1 MKNLKSLRDIHRAT
15 FPAAELLIGMGLAQA
30 IATLQVYASNHRLF
44 NQMATVAAA
53 GFMPVP
59 NPEVLPGL
67 LSLGTA
73 MAGGLLFTL
82 SVGAGL
88 AFLSTAAAWG
98 WDGRAPRS
106 RLAAAVPVGLQAAL
120 LLLMNSRGFDPWVS
134 LYFIIIPPAVFWVTR
149 RSLARRERPPDRWY
163 VLWRVLPIV
172 LLALAWSTQYDRSLF
187 IDLRDH
193 LLMSNTAGRSVSS
206 FYYRYT
212 LYPAE
217 LFKPLDQR
225 LVRTVAWPDVD
236 PPPPEVRQTLI
247 RNDYLPVAAAGD
259 ADISLR
265 MEGERMLFTRK
276 GQTVLDTTTTRFL
289 ADPRRAMAEIST
301 QTDRWPF
308 FRTFTFYGVLLA
320 FPMALYCLLFAG
332 LRMLTGFVAGDRRAD
347 VLCAAACL
355 LIGLGTLAF
364 FHSSRPP
371 PPRADE
377 MIAALGSAFWQT
389 RVAALRETRA
399 RQLDVCTHPAY
410 TAMLRSPHPQER
422 YWLARALATS
432 PSPAASADLV
442 LLLDD
447 PHINVRTQAVEAL
460 AQRWDR
466 GAVREILKRLQTSQ
480 DWYFQL
486 YAYRALR
493 TLGWNQTVSR

>member
-1 MKNLKSLRDIHRAT
+1 LKNLKSLRDIHRAT
-15 FPAAELLIGMGLAQA
+15 FPAAELLIGLGLAQA

-44 NQMATVAAA
+44 NQMAAVAAA
-53 GFMPVP
+53 GFLPVP
-59 NPEVLPGL
+59 TPEVIPGL

-73 MAGGLLFTL
+73 LAGGLLFTL

-88 AFLSTAAAWG
+88 AFLSTAAAW
-98 WDGRAPRS
+98 WWAGRVPRS
-106 RLAAAVPVGLQAAL
+106 RSAAAVPVGIQAAL

-149 RSLARRERPPDRWY
+149 RSLARRERPPERWF
-163 VLWRVLPIV
+163 VLWRLLPIA

-193 LLMSNTAGRSVSS
+193 LLMSNAAGRSVSS

-217 LFKPLDQR
+217 VFKPLDQR
-225 LVRTVAWPDVD
+225 LVRTVAWPDAD
-236 PPPPEVRQTLI
+236 PPPAAVRQALI

-259 ADISLR
+259 ADLGLR
-265 MEGERMLFTRK
+265 MEAERMRFTRK
-276 GQTVLDTTTTRFL
+276 GQSVLDTTTTRFL
-289 ADPRRAMAEIST
+289 ADPRRALVEIST
-301 QTDRWPF
+301 QTDEWPF
-308 FRTFTFYGVLLA
+308 FRAFTFYGILLA

-332 LRMLTGFVAGDRRAD
+332 LRLITGIIAGDRRAD

-355 LIGLGTLAF
+355 TIGLGILAF

-371 PPRADE
+371 PPRPE
-377 MIAALGSAFWQT
+377 ELSRALGSAAWQT
-389 RVAALRETRA
+389 RVAALRDIRDT
-399 RQLDVCTHPAY
+399 QLDVCAHPAY
-410 TAMLRSPHPQER
+410 AAMLRSPHPQER

-432 PSPAASADLV
+432 PSPAASADVV

-460 AQRWDR
+460 AQRRDR

>member
-1 MKNLKSLRDIHRAT
+1 LKSLRDIHRAT

-30 IATLQVYASNHRLF
+30 IATLQVYASNRRLF
-44 NQMATVAAA
+44 NQMAAVAAA
-53 GFMPVP
+53 GFLPVP
-59 NPEVLPGL
+59 NPEVIPGL
-67 LSLGTA
+67 LSPGTA

-88 AFLSTAAAWG
+88 AFLSTAAAG
-98 WDGRAPRS
+98 WWAGRAPRR
-106 RLAAAVPVGLQAAL
+106 RLAAAVVVGIQAAL

-134 LYFIIIPPAVFWVTR
+134 LYFIIIPPPVFWVTH
-149 RSLARRERPPDRWY
+149 RSLARCESPPDRRF
-163 VLWRVLPIV
+163 VLWRVLPIA

-193 LLMSNTAGRSVSS
+193 LLMSNAAGQSVSS

-217 LFKPLDQR
+217 VFKPLDQR
-225 LVRTVAWPDVD
+225 LIRTVAWPDVD
-236 PPPPEVRQTLI
+236 PPPADVRQALI
-247 RNDYLPVAAAGD
+247 RNDYLPQAAAGD
-259 ADISLR
+259 ADLGLR
-265 MEGERMLFTRK
+265 MQGERMRFTRK
-276 GQTVLDTTTTRFL
+276 GQAVLDTTATRFL
-289 ADPRRAMAEIST
+289 ADPRRALAEIST

-332 LRMLTGFVAGDRRAD
+332 LRLLTGIVAGDRRAD

-355 LIGLGTLAF
+355 TIGLGILAF

-371 PPRADE
+371 PPRPE
-377 MIAALGSAFWQT
+377 ELSSALGSASWQT
-389 RVAALRETRA
+389 RVAALREIHDP
-399 RQLDVCTHPAY
+399 QLDVRAHPAY
-410 TAMLRSPHPQER
+410 AGMLRSLHPQER
-422 YWLARALATS
+422 YWLARALAIS
-432 PSPAASADLV
+432 LSPAASADLT

-447 PHINVRTQAVEAL
+447 PHVNVRTQAVEAI
-460 AQRWDR
+460 AQRRDR

-493 TLGWNQTVSR
+493 ALGWNQTVSR

>member
-1 MKNLKSLRDIHRAT
+1 LKFLRDIHRAT
-15 FPAAELLIGMGLAQA
+15 FPAAELLIGMGLAQI

-44 NQMATVAAA
+44 NRMAAVAAA
-53 GFMPVP
+53 GFLPVP
-59 NPEVLPGL
+59 SPDVIPSL

-88 AFLSTAAAWG
+88 AFLGTAAAWW
-98 WDGRAPRS
+98 WDIGAPRG
-106 RLAAAVPVGLQAAL
+106 RFAAAVPVGLQAAL

-134 LYFIIIPPAVFWVTR
+134 LYFIIIPPPVFWMTGHLLSGSDRPMHR
-149 RSLARRERPPDRWY
+149 RFWVWRGLPLA
-163 VLWRVLPIV
+163 
-172 LLALAWSTQYDRSLF
+172 LLALGWATQYDRSLF

-193 LLMSNTAGRSVSS
+193 LLMSNPAGQSVSS

-217 LFKPLDQR
+217 VFKPLDQR
-225 LVRTVAWPDVD
+225 LIRTVAWSEAD
-236 PPPPEVRQTLI
+236 PPPPDVRRELI

-259 ADISLR
+259 ADLDLA
-265 MEGERMLFTRK
+265 MEGERMLFTRR
-276 GQTVLDTTTTRFL
+276 GMIVQDTTTTRFL
-289 ADPRRAMAEIST
+289 ADPRRALAEISI
-301 QTDRWPF
+301 QTDGCSF

-332 LRMLTGFVAGDRRAD
+332 LRMLTGIVAGDRRAD

-355 LIGLGTLAF
+355 AIGLGILAS
-364 FHSSRPP
+364 FHSSRQA
-371 PPRADE
+371 PPRPDDLS
-377 MIAALGSAFWQT
+377 AALGSDSWQT
-389 RVAALRETRA
+389 RMAALREIRD
-399 RQLDVCTHPAY
+399 RQLDVCAHPAY
-410 TAMLRSPHPQER
+410 AVMLRSPHTQER
-422 YWLARALATS
+422 YWLSRALAVS
-432 PSPAASADLV
+432 QNPAASAGLA

-447 PHINVRTQAVEAL
+447 PHINVRTQAVEAI
-460 AQRWDR
+460 AQRRDR
-466 GAVREILKRLQTSQ
+466 GVVREILRRLQTSQ

-493 TLGWNQTVSR
+493 ALGWNQTASR